1 MLRAIVMAMSPKKKE
16 RTVKGDQRNQ
26 RNLAK
31 DPLTVK
37 SVFSLEHKEGKIVNG
52 DTYLG

>member
-1 MLRAIVMAMSPKKKE
+1 MLQAIVMAMSPKKKE
-16 RTVKGDQRNQ
+16 RTVKGDQ